1 MSLFMKLS
9 HTTIFLGF
17 IGKEDQKLSPLSC
30 CHLSLLSHLSYFSC
44 HPFLLCRISRS
55 RVQFLPPMI
64 LVIKVEFQHK
74 VGRYACLLS
83 KLQAQRFLVWEDVFR
98 YILWKFIPAIL
109 LLSKFTSLIDMFP
122 MSYCSQCFLLTV
134 SHFTDFKFIL

>member
-1 MSLFMKLS
+1 MFLHRVGMSQIKRGTNIIILKVVSLCFMDVTLHETQS
-9 HTTIFLGF
+9 YYNIPQLHR
-17 IGKEDQKLSPLSC
+17 ERRPEAPLSC

-83 KLQAQRFLVWEDVFR
+83 KLQAQRFLV
-98 YILWKFIPAIL
+98 
-109 LLSKFTSLIDMFP
+109 
-122 MSYCSQCFLLTV
+122 
-134 SHFTDFKFIL
+134 